1 MRLQMIE
8 NETRRREKKTN
19 KTTKKKI
26 VNVSSFTL

>member
-19 KTTKKKI
+19 KTTKKKLSML
-26 VNVSSFTL
+26 VVSL